1 MCLGIPMR
9 VIEPMGREAL
19 CDGREGRRLID
30 MVLVGPQPAGAWLL
44 TFLGSAREVLTAE
57 AAQKI
62 DRALDALAGALA
74 GDAAAIEAGFADL
87 IGREPALPAHLVPRK
102 E

>member
-19 CDGREGRRLID
+19 CEGRKGRQLVD
-30 MVLVGPQPAGAWLL
+30 TALVGAQPEGAWLL

-57 AAQKI
+57 AAGQI

-87 IGREPALPAHLVPRK
+87 VGREPTLPAHLVPRK
-102 E
+102 D